1 MFKIE
6 GLDKLS
12 KNLAEAQQVIA
23 AIDGEIGAVSF
34 DPHDP
39 ASIEAAIQKMES
51 LIDERLGPYASN
63 PIVEPMIEG
72 MKEQYREGILDK
84 AASARLDGA
93 QENGK

>member
-1 MFKIE
+1 MLKIV

-12 KNLAEAQQVIA
+12 QNLEEAQKA
-23 AIDGEIGAVSF
+23 MKLIDGEIGAVSF

-39 ASIEAAIQKMES
+39 ASIEAGIQKMEM

-63 PIVEPMIEG
+63 PFVAPMIESL
-72 MKEQYREGILDK
+72 KEQYREGIIDR

-93 QENGK
+93 QTNGK